1 MLIKCPNCN
10 AQYEV
15 PNDIIPAAGRDV
27 QCSSCSK
34 TWFVTSLSGRKSVT
48 DKVSKYE
55 SLEKGKL
62 SKFETTESFLTDKS
76 NKEVDRDV
84 LEILREEADREI
96 QARLRDGD
104 GEDATKK
111 LSNKSA
117 INKKALPDNIEIGTT
132 LDEAPDTSATIK
144 GPSKSKITSG
154 KIGFIIGL
162 VIIVLCWAIYTY
174 DASITQS
181 VPQTAIYIDIFKS
194 YVDYMQIV
202 RDDFIKYLVQ
212 AIIDYSDP

>member
-34 TWFVTSLSGRKSVT
+34 TWFVTSLYGKKST
-48 DKVSKYE
+48 KDKVSKYE
-55 SLEKGKL
+55 SLEKGDL

-111 LSNKSA
+111 LSHKSA

-202 RDDFIKYLVQ
+202 RDDFIKYLIQ
-212 AIIDYSDP
+212 AIID

>member
-10 AQYEV
+10 AQYDV

-34 TWFVTSLSGRKSVT
+34 TWFVTSLYGKKST
-48 DKVSKYE
+48 KDKVSKYE
-55 SLEKGKL
+55 SLEKGNL

-104 GEDATKK
+104 GEDTTKK

-132 LDEAPDTSATIK
+132 LDEAPDTSATVK
-144 GPSKSKITSG
+144 SPSKSKITSG

-202 RDDFIKYLVQ
+202 RDDFIKYLIQ
-212 AIIDYSDP
+212 AIID

>member
-34 TWFVTSLSGRKSVT
+34 TWFVTSLSGKKST
-48 DKVSKYE
+48 KDKVSKYE
-55 SLEKGKL
+55 SLEKGNL

-96 QARLRDGD
+96 QARLREGD
-104 GEDATKK
+104 GEDPTKK
-111 LSNKSA
+111 LSNKKA
-117 INKKALPDNIEIGTT
+117 IKKKALPDNIEIGTT

-144 GPSKSKITSG
+144 GPSKPKIISG

-162 VIIVLCWAIYTY
+162 VVIVLCWAIYTY

-194 YVDYMQIV
+194 YVDYMQIA
-202 RDDFIKYLVQ
+202 RDDFIKYLIQ
-212 AIIDYSDP
+212 AIID

>member
-34 TWFVTSLSGRKSVT
+34 TWFVTSLSGKKST
-48 DKVSKYE
+48 KDKVSKYE
-55 SLEKGKL
+55 SLEKGNL

-76 NKEVDRDV
+76 NKEIDRDV

-96 QARLRDGD
+96 QARLREGD
-104 GEDATKK
+104 GEDTTKK
-111 LSNKSA
+111 LSNKRA

-144 GPSKSKITSG
+144 SPSKSKITSG

-162 VIIVLCWAIYTY
+162 VIIFSCWAIYTY

-202 RDDFIKYLVQ
+202 RDDFIKYLIQ
-212 AIIDYSDP
+212 AIID

>member
-34 TWFVTSLSGRKSVT
+34 TWFVTSLSSRKST
-48 DKVSKYE
+48 KDKVSRYE
-55 SLEKGKL
+55 SLEKGNL

-96 QARLRDGD
+96 RARLRDGD
-104 GEDATKK
+104 GEDTTKK
-111 LSNKSA
+111 LSNKSV
-117 INKKALPDNIEIGTT
+117 INKRALPDNIEIGTT
-132 LDEAPDTSATIK
+132 LDEAPDTSATDT

-162 VIIVLCWAIYTY
+162 VVIVLCWTIYTY
-174 DASITQS
+174 DDSITQS
-181 VPQTAIYIDIFKS
+181 VPQSAIYIDILKS
-194 YVDYMQIV
+194 YVDYIQV
-202 RDDFIKYLVQ
+202 ARDDFIKYLISV
-212 AIIDYSDP
+212 IIN

>member
-15 PNDIIPAAGRDV
+15 PDDIIPAAGRDV

-34 TWFVTSLSGRKSVT
+34 TWFVTSLYGKKST
-48 DKVSKYE
+48 KDKVSKYQ
-55 SLEKGKL
+55 SLEKGNL

-96 QARLRDGD
+96 QARLRDSD
-104 GEDATKK
+104 DEDTTKK
-111 LSNKSA
+111 LANKSA

-132 LDEAPDTSATIK
+132 LDEAPDSIATVT

-162 VIIVLCWAIYTY
+162 VITVLCWAIYTY
-174 DASITQS
+174 DDSITQS
-181 VPQTAIYIDIFKS
+181 APQTAIYIDIFKS
-194 YVDYMQIV
+194 YVDYMQIA
-202 RDDFIKYLVQ
+202 RDDFIKYLKK
-212 AIIDYSDP
+212 AIIN

>member
-10 AQYEV
+10 AQYDV

-34 TWFVTSLSGRKSVT
+34 TWFVTSLYGKKST
-48 DKVSKYE
+48 KDKVSKYQ
-55 SLEKGKL
+55 SLEKGNL

-96 QARLRDGD
+96 QARLRDSD
-104 GEDATKK
+104 DEDTTKK

-132 LDEAPDTSATIK
+132 LDEAPDSIATVT

-162 VIIVLCWAIYTY
+162 VIIFLCWAIYTY
-174 DASITQS
+174 DDPITQS
-181 VPQTAIYIDIFKS
+181 APQTAIYIDIFKS
-194 YVDYMQIV
+194 YVDYMQIA
-202 RDDFIKYLVQ
+202 RDDFIKYLKK
-212 AIIDYSDP
+212 AIIN

>member
-10 AQYEV
+10 AQYDV

-34 TWFVTSLSGRKSVT
+34 TWFVTSLYGKKST
-48 DKVSKYE
+48 KDKVSKYE
-55 SLEKGKL
+55 SLEKGNL

-104 GEDATKK
+104 GEDTTKK

-117 INKKALPDNIEIGTT
+117 INKNGRICLGIYYTAIRTCCVALN
-132 LDEAPDTSATIK
+132 AVSAIL
-144 GPSKSKITSG
+144 
-154 KIGFIIGL
+154 IGL
-162 VIIVLCWAIYTY
+162 CMLC
-174 DASITQS
+174 
-181 VPQTAIYIDIFKS
+181 DI
-194 YVDYMQIV
+194 
-202 RDDFIKYLVQ
+202 
-212 AIIDYSDP
+212 A

>member
-34 TWFVTSLSGRKSVT
+34 TWFVTSLSGKKST
-48 DKVSKYE
+48 KDKVSKYE
-55 SLEKGKL
+55 SLEKGNL
-62 SKFETTESFLTDKS
+62 SKFETTESFLADKS

-96 QARLRDGD
+96 QARLREGD
-104 GEDATKK
+104 GEDTTKK
-111 LSNKSA
+111 LSNKKA

-202 RDDFIKYLVQ
+202 RDDFIKYLIQ
-212 AIIDYSDP
+212 AIID

>member
-34 TWFVTSLSGRKSVT
+34 TWFVTSLSDKKST
-48 DKVSKYE
+48 KDKVSKYE
-55 SLEKGKL
+55 SLEKGNL

-84 LEILREEADREI
+84 LKILREEADREI
-96 QARLRDGD
+96 QARLRDSD
-104 GEDATKK
+104 DEDTTKK

-132 LDEAPDTSATIK
+132 LDEAPDTSFTVT

-181 VPQTAIYIDIFKS
+181 VPQTAIYIDIFKG
-194 YVDYMQIV
+194 YVDSMQIA
-202 RDDFIKYLVQ
+202 RDDFIKYLKK
-212 AIIDYSDP
+212 AITN

>member
-34 TWFVTSLSGRKSVT
+34 TWFVTSLSGKKST
-48 DKVSKYE
+48 KDKVSKYE
-55 SLEKGKL
+55 SLEKGNL

-202 RDDFIKYLVQ
+202 RDDFIKYLIQ
-212 AIIDYSDP
+212 AIID

>member
-10 AQYEV
+10 AQYDV
-15 PNDIIPAAGRDV
+15 PNDIIPTAGRDV

-34 TWFVTSLSGRKSVT
+34 TWFVTSLYGKKST
-48 DKVSKYE
+48 KDKVSKYQ
-55 SLEKGKL
+55 SLEKGSL

-96 QARLRDGD
+96 QARLRDSD
-104 GEDATKK
+104 DEDTTKK

-132 LDEAPDTSATIK
+132 LDEAPDSIATVT

-162 VIIVLCWAIYTY
+162 VITVLCWAIYTY
-174 DASITQS
+174 DDSITQS
-181 VPQTAIYIDIFKS
+181 APQTAIYIDIFKS
-194 YVDYMQIV
+194 YVDYMQIA
-202 RDDFIKYLVQ
+202 RDDFIKYLKK
-212 AIIDYSDP
+212 AIIN

>member
-34 TWFVTSLSGRKSVT
+34 TWFVTSLSGKKST
-48 DKVSKYE
+48 KDKVSKYE
-55 SLEKGKL
+55 SLEKDNL

-76 NKEVDRDV
+76 NKQVDRDV

-96 QARLRDGD
+96 QARLREGD
-104 GEDATKK
+104 GEDTTKK
-111 LSNKSA
+111 LSNKKA

-202 RDDFIKYLVQ
+202 RDDFIKYLIQ
-212 AIIDYSDP
+212 AIID

>member
-34 TWFVTSLSGRKSVT
+34 TWFVTSLYGKKST
-48 DKVSKYE
+48 KDKVSKYE
-55 SLEKGKL
+55 SLEKGDL

-104 GEDATKK
+104 GEDTTKK

-132 LDEAPDTSATIK
+132 LDEAPDSTATVT

-162 VIIVLCWAIYTY
+162 VIIVLFWAIYTY
-174 DASITQS
+174 DDLITQS
-181 VPQTAIYIDIFKS
+181 VPQTAIYTDMFKS
-194 YVDYMQIV
+194 YVDYMQIA
-202 RDDFIKYLVQ
+202 RDDFIKYLVK
-212 AIIDYSDP
+212 AIID

>member
-34 TWFVTSLSGRKSVT
+34 TWFVTSLSGKKST
-48 DKVSKYE
+48 KDKVSKYE
-55 SLEKGKL
+55 SLEKGNL

-96 QARLRDGD
+96 QARLREGD
-104 GEDATKK
+104 GEDTTKK
-111 LSNKSA
+111 LSNKKA

-132 LDEAPDTSATIK
+132 LDEAPDTSATVK
-144 GPSKSKITSG
+144 SPSKSKITSG

-202 RDDFIKYLVQ
+202 RDDFIKYLIQ
-212 AIIDYSDP
+212 AIID

>member
-15 PNDIIPAAGRDV
+15 PNDIIPTAGRDV

-34 TWFVTSLSGRKSVT
+34 TWFVTSLSGKKST
-48 DKVSKYE
+48 KDKVSKYE
-55 SLEKGKL
+55 SLEKGNL

-76 NKEVDRDV
+76 NKQVDRDV

-96 QARLRDGD
+96 QARLREGD
-104 GEDATKK
+104 GEDTTKK
-111 LSNKSA
+111 LSNKKA

-202 RDDFIKYLVQ
+202 RDDFIKYLIQ
-212 AIIDYSDP
+212 AIID

>member
-1 MLIKCPNCN
+1 MLIQCPNCN

-34 TWFVTSLSGRKSVT
+34 TWFVTSLSDKKST
-48 DKVSKYE
+48 KDKVSKYE
-55 SLEKGKL
+55 SLEKGNL

-104 GEDATKK
+104 GEDTTKK
-111 LSNKSA
+111 LSNKRV

-132 LDEAPDTSATIK
+132 LDEAPDTSFTVT

-154 KIGFIIGL
+154 KIGFIIGI

-181 VPQTAIYIDIFKS
+181 VPQTAIYIDIFKG
-194 YVDYMQIV
+194 YVDSMQIA
-202 RDDFIKYLVQ
+202 RDGFIKYFIQ
-212 AIIDYSDP
+212 AIID

>member
-34 TWFVTSLSGRKSVT
+34 TWFVTSLYGKKST
-48 DKVSKYE
+48 KDKVSKYE
-55 SLEKGKL
+55 SLEKGDL

-104 GEDATKK
+104 GEDTTKK

-132 LDEAPDTSATIK
+132 LDQAPDSSATVT

-162 VIIVLCWAIYTY
+162 VIIVLFWAIYTY
-174 DASITQS
+174 DDLISQS
-181 VPQTAIYIDIFKS
+181 VPQTAIYTDMFKS
-194 YVDYMQIV
+194 YVDYMQIA

-212 AIIDYSDP
+212 AIID

>member
-34 TWFVTSLSGRKSVT
+34 TWFVTSLYGKKST
-48 DKVSKYE
+48 KDKVSKYE
-55 SLEKGKL
+55 SLEKGNL

-202 RDDFIKYLVQ
+202 RDDFIKYLIQ
-212 AIIDYSDP
+212 AIID

>member
-1 MLIKCPNCN
+1 MLIQCPNCN

-15 PNDIIPAAGRDV
+15 PNDIIPATGRDV

-34 TWFVTSLSGRKSVT
+34 TWFVTSLSDKKST
-48 DKVSKYE
+48 KDKVSKYE
-55 SLEKGKL
+55 SLEKGNL

-104 GEDATKK
+104 VEDTTKK
-111 LSNKSA
+111 LSNKRV
-117 INKKALPDNIEIGTT
+117 INKKVLPDNIEIGTT
-132 LDEAPDTSATIK
+132 LDEAPDTSFTVTD
-144 GPSKSKITSG
+144 PSKSKITSG

-181 VPQTAIYIDIFKS
+181 VPQTAMYIDIFKGYLDS
-194 YVDYMQIV
+194 VQIA
-202 RDDFIKYLVQ
+202 RDDFIKYLIQ
-212 AIIDYSDP
+212 AIID

>member
-34 TWFVTSLSGRKSVT
+34 TWFVTGLSGKKST
-48 DKVSKYE
+48 KDKVSKYE
-55 SLEKGKL
+55 SLEKGNL

-76 NKEVDRDV
+76 NKQVDRDV

-96 QARLRDGD
+96 QARLREGD
-104 GEDATKK
+104 GEDTTKK
-111 LSNKSA
+111 LSNKKA

-202 RDDFIKYLVQ
+202 RDDFIKYLIQ
-212 AIIDYSDP
+212 AIID

>member
-34 TWFVTSLSGRKSVT
+34 TWFVTSLAGKKST
-48 DKVSKYE
+48 KDKVSKYE
-55 SLEKGKL
+55 SLEKGNL

-76 NKEVDRDV
+76 NKQVDRDV

-96 QARLRDGD
+96 QARLREGD
-104 GEDATKK
+104 GEDTTKK
-111 LSNKSA
+111 LSNKKA

-132 LDEAPDTSATIK
+132 LDDAPDTSATIK

-202 RDDFIKYLVQ
+202 RDDFIKYLIQ
-212 AIIDYSDP
+212 AIID

>member
-34 TWFVTSLSGRKSVT
+34 TWFVTSLSGKKST
-48 DKVSKYE
+48 KDKVSKYE
-55 SLEKGKL
+55 SLEKGNL

-96 QARLRDGD
+96 QARLRDSD

-117 INKKALPDNIEIGTT
+117 INKKVLPDNIEIGTT

-194 YVDYMQIV
+194 YVDYMQIA
-202 RDDFIKYLVQ
+202 RDGFIKYLIQ
-212 AIIDYSDP
+212 AIID

>member
-15 PNDIIPAAGRDV
+15 PNDIIHTAGRDV

-34 TWFVTSLSGRKSVT
+34 TWFVTSLSGKKST
-48 DKVSKYE
+48 KDKVSKYE
-55 SLEKGKL
+55 SLEKGNL

-76 NKEVDRDV
+76 NKQVDRDV

-96 QARLRDGD
+96 QARLREGD
-104 GEDATKK
+104 GEDTTKK
-111 LSNKSA
+111 LSNKKA

-202 RDDFIKYLVQ
+202 RDDFIKYLIQ
-212 AIIDYSDP
+212 AIID

>member
-34 TWFVTSLSGRKSVT
+34 TWFVTSLSGKKST
-48 DKVSKYE
+48 KDKESKYE
-55 SLEKGKL
+55 SLEKGNL
-62 SKFETTESFLTDKS
+62 SKFETTESFLSDKS

-96 QARLRDGD
+96 QARLREGD
-104 GEDATKK
+104 GEDTTKK
-111 LSNKSA
+111 LSNKKA

-202 RDDFIKYLVQ
+202 RDDFIKYLIQ
-212 AIIDYSDP
+212 AIID

>member
-15 PNDIIPAAGRDV
+15 PNDIVPAAGRDV

-34 TWFVTSLSGRKSVT
+34 TWFVTSLSGRKSIKN
-48 DKVSKYE
+48 KVSKHE
-55 SLEKGKL
+55 SLQKGDL
-62 SKFETTESFLTDKS
+62 SKFETTESYLTDKS
-76 NKEVDRDV
+76 NKEVDREV

-96 QARLRDGD
+96 QARLREGD
-104 GEDATKK
+104 GEDTTKK
-111 LSNKSA
+111 LSNKKA

-202 RDDFIKYLVQ
+202 RDDFIKYLIQ
-212 AIIDYSDP
+212 AIID

>member
-34 TWFVTSLSGRKSVT
+34 TWFVTSLSGKKST
-48 DKVSKYE
+48 KDKVSKYE
-55 SLEKGKL
+55 SLEKGNL

-76 NKEVDRDV
+76 NKQVDRDV

-96 QARLRDGD
+96 QARLREGD
-104 GEDATKK
+104 GEDKTKK
-111 LSNKSA
+111 LSNKKA

-202 RDDFIKYLVQ
+202 RDDFIKYLIQ
-212 AIIDYSDP
+212 AIID